1 MMKELRLFT
10 WEKTRLTQP
19 GGDRRQ
25 SPQNIE
31 ALVNGRGGRDFQ
43 HGARDRSSLMEKEG
57 RLREIFTF
65 S

>member
-25 SPQNIE
+25 SPENIE
-31 ALVNGRGGRDFQ
+31 ALANGRGGRDFQ
-43 HGARDRSSLMEKEG
+43 HGAG
-57 RLREIFTF
+57 G
-65 S
+65 